1 MRRSPVL
8 FAASVLVLASCSS
21 TATPAADTAPQ
32 AAPAAAVAAASSAP
46 APVAVSA
53 DATAGKQVYDA
64 YCGVCH
70 NGNDET
76 APAMEVLNTLGKDR
90 ITTALSKDGLMAVQ
104 SGMLNEQQRTHV
116 IAFLSAPAE
125 QRRQLAGADLST
137 DPTGR
142 NRAAY
147 IEGIPY
153 PARRIRAER
162 DSSGGPRPPAWGAP
176 KLADGP
182 FDFES
187 WEQRNLRV
195 SIVTRGLTSP
205 RAIEFLPTG
214 EILIAERA
222 GQLRIVRNGKL
233 DPSPVAGTPKVA
245 VLGTATGFMDVK
257 LHPDFAQNGLIYLSY
272 HKPARGEYGNNA
284 IFRGRWN
291 GKEIVDGKDIF
302 VSDDV
307 DALYT
312 KMMFGPDGK
321 LYFTIGCPGVGTDD
335 SIGRAQKPDDF
346 AGKTLRL
353 NEDGT
358 VPADNPFA
366 GKQGYNPEIFT
377 MGHRV
382 NLGLA
387 LNPWTNE
394 FWVSEHGPQ
403 GGDEV
408 NILRAG
414 QNYGWPVISDGR
426 YYSGTKVA
434 PVPYKE
440 GMTRPHIS
448 YVPSIAPGGM
458 VFYNGDKFPG
468 WKRNLFLGAMRMS
481 NSPRTGHIER
491 IVFNEN
497 WEVIRSEMLLLDLH
511 QRIRDVE
518 QSPDGYLYVITDE
531 GADSVLMKLEPGK
544 AA

>member
-1 MRRSPVL
+1 MLRLSAL
-8 FAASVLVLASCSS
+8 TAASALALAACTS
-21 TATPAADTAPQ
+21 TAPAADPATPGATVV
-32 AAPAAAVAAASSAP
+32 AALPEAAA
-46 APVAVSA
+46 
-53 DATAGKQVYDA
+53 GLQVYDTFCA
-64 YCGVCH
+64 ACH
-70 NGNDET
+70 NGGDET
-76 APAMEVLNTLGKDR
+76 APELADLHVLSR
-90 ITTALSKDGLMAVQ
+90 ERVSTALADGGLMAAQ
-104 SGMLNEQQRTHV
+104 AKLLN
-116 IAFLSAPAE
+116 AE
-125 QRRQLAGADLST
+125 QRSRVIAYLSATPQVRAQLAAAARSADPAGL
-137 DPTGR
+137 
-142 NRAAY
+142 NRSPYRPEYAY
-147 IEGIPY
+147 PV
-153 PARRIRAER
+153 RRVRDER
-162 DSSGGPRPPAWGAP
+162 DNADVARAPAWPAP
-176 KLADGP
+176 KLGDGP
-182 FDFES
+182 FEFES

-195 SIVTRGLTSP
+195 DVVTRGLTSP
-205 RAIEFLPTG
+205 RAIEFLPGG
-214 EILIAERA
+214 EILIVERS
-222 GQLRIVRNGKL
+222 GNLRIVRDGKL
-233 DPSPVAGTPKVA
+233 DPAPIAGTPKVA

-257 LHPDFAQNGLIYLSY
+257 LHPDFATNGLIYLAY
-272 HKPARGEYGNNA
+272 HKPRGDLGSNA

-291 GKEIVDGKDIF
+291 GREIVDGKDIF
-302 VSDDV
+302 LSDDV

-335 SIGRAQKPDDF
+335 SIGRAQLPGDY

-353 NEDGT
+353 NDDGT
-358 VPADNPFA
+358 VPRDNPFV
-366 GKQGYNPEIFT
+366 GKAGYNPEIFT
-377 MGHRV
+377 LGHRV

-408 NILRAG
+408 NVLKAG

-434 PVPYKE
+434 PVPYKD

-458 VFYNGDKFPG
+458 VFYTGDKFPG
-468 WKRNLFLGAMRMS
+468 WQRNLFLGAMRMS

-491 IVFNEN
+491 IVFNQN
-497 WEVIRSEMLLLDLH
+497 WEVVRSEILLLDLH

-531 GADSVLMKLEPGK
+531 GADSVLMRLSPGR
-544 AA
+544 AAEKG

>member
-1 MRRSPVL
+1 MRRSTVL
-8 FAASVLVLASCSS
+8 AAVSALALASCTS
-21 TATPAADTAPQ
+21 TPP
-32 AAPAAAVAAASSAP
+32 PSE
-46 APVAVSA
+46 PVAPLTVASA
-53 DATAGKQVYDA
+53 EAGAGRQVYDTFCA
-64 YCGVCH
+64 ACH
-70 NGNDET
+70 NGGDET
-76 APAMEVLNTLGKDR
+76 APELDELHTLGKDR
-90 ITTALSKDGLMAVQ
+90 VTLALSQSGLMALQ
-104 SGMLNEQQRTHV
+104 SKMINDQQRAQV

-125 QRRQLAGADLST
+125 ERRQLAAADLST
-137 DPTGR
+137 DPTGQ

-147 IEGIPY
+147 IEGISY

-162 DSSGGPRPPAWGAP
+162 DSADGPRPPAWAAP
-176 KLADGP
+176 KLGDGP
-182 FDFES
+182 FQFES
-187 WEQRNLRV
+187 WEQRDLRV

-214 EILIAERA
+214 EILIAERSGA
-222 GQLRIVRNGKL
+222 LRIVRDGKL
-233 DPSPVAGTPKVA
+233 DAAPVAGTPKVA

-257 LHPDFAQNGLIYLSY
+257 LHPQFATNGLIYLSY

-312 KMMFGPDGK
+312 KMMFGTDGK

-353 NEDGT
+353 NDDGS
-358 VPADNPFA
+358 VPKDNPFF
-366 GKQGYNPEIFT
+366 GKKGYNPEIFT
-377 MGHRV
+377 LGHRV
-382 NLGLA
+382 NLGMT

-414 QNYGWPVISDGR
+414 QNYGWPIISDGR

-434 PVPYKE
+434 PVPYKD

-458 VFYNGDKFPG
+458 LFYTGDKFPG
-468 WKRNLFLGAMRMS
+468 WKRNLFVGAMRMS

-497 WEVIRSEMLLLDLH
+497 WEVVRSEMLLFDLH
-511 QRIRDVE
+511 QRIRDIE

-544 AA
+544 

>member
-1 MRRSPVL
+1 MRRL
-8 FAASVLVLASCSS
+8 TILAAVSALALASCTS
-21 TATPAADTAPQ
+21 TAPPSGEPATPL
-32 AAPAAAVAAASSAP
+32 AVASAE
-46 APVAVSA
+46 
-53 DATAGKQVYDA
+53 AGAGRQVYDTFCVA
-64 YCGVCH
+64 CH
-70 NGNDET
+70 NGGDET
-76 APAMEVLNTLGKDR
+76 APELDELHTLGKDR
-90 ITTALSKDGLMAVQ
+90 VTMALSPSGLMALQ
-104 SGMLNEQQRTHV
+104 SKMINDEQRAHV

-125 QRRQLAGADLST
+125 ERRQLAAADLST
-137 DPTGR
+137 DPTGQ

-147 IEGIPY
+147 IDGISY

-162 DSSGGPRPPAWGAP
+162 DSADGPRPPAWAAP

-182 FDFES
+182 FQFES
-187 WEQRNLRV
+187 WEQRDLRV
-195 SIVTRGLTSP
+195 SLVTRGLTSP

-214 EILIAERA
+214 EVLIAERSGA
-222 GQLRIVRNGKL
+222 LRIVRDGKL
-233 DPSPVAGTPKVA
+233 DAQPIAGTPKVA
-245 VLGTATGFMDVK
+245 VLGTATGFMDIK
-257 LHPDFAQNGLIYLSY
+257 LHPQFATNGLIYLSY

-302 VSDDV
+302 LSDDV
-307 DALYT
+307 DALYS
-312 KMMFGPDGK
+312 KMMFGTDGK

-335 SIGRAQKPDDF
+335 SIGRAQKPDDY

-353 NEDGT
+353 NDDGT
-358 VPADNPFA
+358 VPKDNPFF
-366 GKQGYNPEIFT
+366 GKKGYNPEIFT
-377 MGHRV
+377 LGHRV
-382 NLGLA
+382 NLGMT

-434 PVPYKE
+434 PVPYKD

-458 VFYNGDKFPG
+458 LFYTGDKFPG
-468 WKRNLFLGAMRMS
+468 WKRNLFVGAMRMS

-497 WEVIRSEMLLLDLH
+497 WEVVRSEMLLLDLH
-511 QRIRDVE
+511 QRIRDIE

-544 AA
+544 Q